1 MKTNTNLGKNRCCNI
16 PNPPKGPVGQHGTGG
31 PIGTIGPTGYTGPT
45 GHAGPTGICYRGP
58 KGPQGPKGPTTGL
71 IGPTGTPGAYIVNF
85 NSNFKNNTLVQYNNS
100 SFTNI
105 SSKQI
110 ILPLAE
116 QKWAISWEIVEK
128 CNDTNNKFYIY
139 LEETY
144 NTSNHYYPNT
154 FSTTH
159 PHYLYS
165 GNNNNNLYGSG
176 NDYLDLS
183 TTIDNYFTIKLMQT
197 TSSGAKSITTS
208 NFNITF
214 TQIL

>member
-1 MKTNTNLGKNRCCNI
+1 MITNLGKNRCCII
-16 PNPPKGPVGQHGTGG
+16 PNPPKGTAGQNGAGG
-31 PIGTIGPTGYTGPT
+31 PIGTFGPTGYTGPT
-45 GHAGPTGICYRGP
+45 GDAGPTGLCYRGP
-58 KGPQGPKGPTTGL
+58 KGPQGPQGPTDGL

-100 SFTNI
+100 GFTNI
-105 SSKQI
+105 SSANI

-128 CNDTNNKFYIY
+128 CNDTLNNFYIY
-139 LEETY
+139 LVETY
-144 NTSNHYYPNT
+144 NTSNVYYPNT

-159 PHYLYS
+159 PYYLYS

-183 TTIDNYFTIKLMQT
+183 GTIDNYFTIKLMQT
-197 TSSGAKSITTS
+197 TSSVATKSINTS

>member
-1 MKTNTNLGKNRCCNI
+1 MITNLGRNRCCNI
-16 PNPPKGPVGQHGTGG
+16 PNPQKGPVGYNGTGG
-31 PIGTIGPTGYTGPT
+31 PIGTFGPTGYTGPT
-45 GHAGPTGICYRGP
+45 GRSGPTGLCYRGP
-58 KGPQGPKGPTTGL
+58 KGPRGPQGPTDGL

-85 NSNFKNNTLVQYNNS
+85 NSNFKNNTLVQYTNS

-105 SSKQI
+105 SSKEI
-110 ILPLAE
+110 VLPLAE

-128 CNDTNNKFYIY
+128 CTDTNNNFYIY

-144 NTSNHYYPNT
+144 NPINHYYPNT

-159 PHYLYS
+159 PYYLYS

-197 TSSGAKSITTS
+197 TSSVGTKSIDTS